1 MTNSR
6 SWLDD
11 LAADDARL
19 GRTFTRIG
27 TFGLIAA
34 LVAGT
39 IGTAVVWSLVNSMD
53 RSLTVTAN
61 AVAAA
66 DDTVLL
72 GAETVT
78 IVSEA
83 FDTLVPAANLAAGS
97 FEDAGAV
104 IADSSQVVT
113 VDVPNALD
121 SVLDAMPAIESG
133 AGIIDTTLGALAF
146 FGADY
151 EPDVPFD
158 QAVAAVAE
166 AIEPL
171 PALLRA
177 QADPLDR
184 LANDFEEFGAA
195 SAAMARDLAAVQAQL
210 DEASVLLAE
219 YAATA
224 ADASLVVA
232 DIQDNLSW
240 QRWLMV
246 GGIVLLS
253 STFAALQIVPLTLGR
268 RLDPG
273 EGTADPT

>member
-11 LAADDARL
+11 LAADDTRL

-27 TFGLIAA
+27 IFGLIAA

-39 IGTAVVWSLVNSMD
+39 IGTAVVWSVVNSMD

-66 DDTVLL
+66 DDTVRLA
-72 GAETVT
+72 AETVT
-78 IVSEA
+78 IVSES

-113 VDVPNALD
+113 VDVPDALD
-121 SVLDAMPAIESG
+121 SVLDAMPAIESV

-158 QAVAAVAE
+158 QAVAEVAE
-166 AIEPL
+166 AIKPL

-184 LANDFEEFGAA
+184 LATDFEEFGTA
-195 SAAMARDLAAVQAQL
+195 SAAMARDLTAVQTQF
-210 DEASVLLAE
+210 DEASLLLTA
-219 YAATA
+219 YATTAT
-224 ADASLVVA
+224 DASLVVA
-232 DIQDNLSW
+232 DIKSNLSW

-246 GGIVLLS
+246 GGVLVLS
-253 STFAALQIVPLTLGR
+253 FSFATLQIVPLTLGK
-268 RLDPG
+268 RLSTDG
-273 EGTADPT
+273 GTAEPT

>member
-1 MTNSR
+1 LTNSR

-19 GRTFTRIG
+19 GRTFTRVG
-27 TFGLIAA
+27 TFGLVAA
-34 LVAGT
+34 LVAAT
-39 IGTAVVWSLVNSMD
+39 IGTAVVWSVVNSMD

-66 DDTVLL
+66 DDTVRLA
-72 GAETVT
+72 AETIT
-78 IVSEA
+78 IVSES

-113 VDVPNALD
+113 VDVPDALD
-121 SVLDAMPAIESG
+121 SVLDAMPAIESV

-158 QAVAAVAE
+158 QAVAEVAE

-184 LANDFEEFGAA
+184 LATDFEEFGAA
-195 SAAMARDLAAVQAQL
+195 SAAMTRDLAAVQEQL
-210 DEASVLLAE
+210 DEASLLLTE

-224 ADASLVVA
+224 ADASLIVA

-253 STFAALQIVPLTLGR
+253 LAFAALQIVPLTLGK
-268 RLDPG
+268 RLSTH
-273 EGTADPT
+273 EGAAEST

>member
-1 MTNSR
+1 L
-6 SWLDD
+6 SWIDD

-19 GRTFTRIG
+19 GRTFTWIG

-39 IGTAVVWSLVNSMD
+39 IGTAVVWSVVNSMD

-72 GAETVT
+72 AAETIT
-78 IVSEA
+78 IVSES
-83 FDTLVPAANLAAGS
+83 FDTLVPTANLAAGS
-97 FEDAGAV
+97 FENAGAV
-104 IADSSQVVT
+104 IADTSQVVT
-113 VDVPNALD
+113 VDVPAALD
-121 SVLDAMPAIESG
+121 SVLDAMPAIESV

-158 QAVAAVAE
+158 QAVAEVAA

-171 PALLRA
+171 PELLRA
-177 QADPLDR
+177 QADQLDE
-184 LANDFEEFGAA
+184 LATDFEGFGAA
-195 SAAMARDLAAVQAQL
+195 SAAMAQDLTAVQIQL
-210 DEASVLLAE
+210 DEASLLLTE

-240 QRWLMV
+240 QRGLMV

-253 STFAALQIVPLTLGR
+253 SAFAALQIVPLTLGK
-268 RLDPG
+268 RLNTP
-273 EGTADPT
+273 EGPAKST

>member
-1 MTNSR
+1 LTDSR

-11 LAADDARL
+11 LAADDTRL

-34 LVAGT
+34 VVAGT
-39 IGTAVVWSLVNSMD
+39 IGTAVVWSVVNSMD

-66 DDTVLL
+66 DDTVRLA
-72 GAETVT
+72 AETVS
-78 IVSEA
+78 IVSES
-83 FDTLVPAANLAAGS
+83 FDALVPAANLAAGS

-104 IADSSQVVT
+104 ITDSSQVIT
-113 VDVPNALD
+113 VDVPDALD
-121 SVLDAMPAIESG
+121 SVLDAMPAIESV
-133 AGIIDTTLGALAF
+133 AGIVDTTLGALAF

-158 QAVAAVAE
+158 EAVAE
-166 AIEPL
+166 VADAIEPL
-171 PALLRA
+171 PGLLRA

-184 LANDFEEFGAA
+184 LATDFEDFGVA
-195 SAAMARDLAAVQAQL
+195 SAAMAQDLAAVQAQL
-210 DEASVLLAE
+210 DEASLLLTE
-219 YAATA
+219 YATTA

-232 DIQDNLSW
+232 DIRDNLSW

-253 STFAALQIVPLTLGR
+253 LAFAALQIVPLTLGK
-268 RLDPG
+268 RLSTD
-273 EGTADPT
+273 EGTAAST